1 MNDSFFSFQQLEEET
16 KKRQVEMTTVSRRI
30 ENEYEEKLAAMLE
43 ETRRKTIENI
53 TRNKEKTVND
63 LRNQVR
69 EIE

>member
-1 MNDSFFSFQQLEEET
+1 MNDSFFSLQQLEEET

-63 LRNQVR
+63 LRNQVTK
-69 EIE
+69 I